1 MLRAEHEH
9 EHEHEREE
17 HMVKVGIVGAT
28 AYTSLELIKILAR
41 HPEARIVHLGGRR
54 DGSPLISDVFTSL
67 KGVCQL
73 PLLGLY
79 PDDAP
84 EQPDVAFFCLPA
96 GTAAE
101 LVSEYLDAGVRCID
115 FSADYR
121 FDDLALYEAWY
132 GEHKD
137 PENVARAVYG
147 IPELFRDQ
155 IAGAELVANPGCY
168 PTGVAIGLT
177 PLVRAGIADPSD
189 ITVDAKSGVSGR
201 GNKPSEGSMFME
213 CNEDVRAYG
222 VTGHRHEPEME
233 RALWLATGKSVNVT
247 FIPNLVPMDRG
258 ILAVSVAPML
268 RPADDAELQAV
279 LEEAYA
285 GEPFV
290 RVRTAEGQ
298 PRTKDVANTNYCD
311 VAAVAR
317 KGRKVIVT
325 SAIDNLMKGASSQA
339 VQNMNVMFGLKETL
353 GLL

>member
-1 MLRAEHEH
+1 
-9 EHEHEREE
+9 
-17 HMVKVGIVGAT
+17 MVKAGIIGAT
-28 AYTSLELIKILAR
+28 AYTSLELIKILVR
-41 HPEARIVHLGGRR
+41 HPEAQIVHLGGRR
-54 DGSPLISDVFTSL
+54 EGNPRISDIFTSL
-67 KGVCQL
+67 KGVCEL

-84 EQPDVAFFCLPA
+84 EPPDVAFFCLPHGA
-96 GTAAE
+96 AAE
-101 LVSEYLDAGVRCID
+101 MVREYLEAGVRCID

-121 FDDLALYEAWY
+121 LDDLSVYEAWY

-137 PENVARAVYG
+137 PENVSRAVYG

-155 IAGAELVANPGCY
+155 IAGADLVANPGCY

-177 PLVRAGIADPSD
+177 PLIRAGIADPSD

-213 CNEDVRAYG
+213 CNEDVHAYG

-233 RALWLATGKSVNVT
+233 RALALATGKGVSVT
-247 FIPNLVPMDRG
+247 FIPHLVPMDRG
-258 ILAVSVAPML
+258 ILAASVAPMA
-268 RPADDAELQAV
+268 RAADDAELQAV

-285 GEPFV
+285 GEPFI

-298 PRTKDVANTNYCD
+298 PRTKDVAYTNYCD
-311 VAAVAR
+311 IAAVAR
-317 KGRKVIVT
+317 KGQKVIVT

-339 VQNMNVMFGLKETL
+339 VQNMNVMFGLEETM